1 MSGGMM
7 GRDFVRRVLVVEDEA
22 LLRSLLEANLLSQG
36 FDVQVAEDAMSA
48 TKTVA
53 SFDPDV
59 LVVDIDLGEGLNGL
73 ELVSALGRADST
85 RGYVI
90 LSNYSASVK
99 NIPEVPYISY
109 LNKQDISNPVTLI
122 EEIEGVLR
130 GRSREF
136 KQESENKLT
145 ALQLDI
151 LRMIT
156 EGMTNQQIAEKK
168 NQSTRAVEQ
177 LLARTYQAMGLKPS
191 SGQSRRVLAVQYY
204 KQHLR
209 VNR

>member
-1 MSGGMM
+1 MA
-7 GRDFVRRVLVVEDEA
+7 RDFVRRVLVVEDEA
-22 LLRSLLEANLLSQG
+22 LLRSLLEANLLTQG

-48 TKTVA
+48 TKIVK

-109 LNKQDISNPVTLI
+109 LNKQDISNHETLV

-130 GRSREF
+130 GRSSDF

-168 NQSTRAVEQ
+168 KQSTRAVEQ
-177 LLARTYQAMGLKPS
+177 LLARTYHALGLERS

>member
-90 LSNYSASVK
+90 LSNYSASSPK
-99 NIPEVPYISY
+99 FHTSAI
-109 LNKQDISNPVTLI
+109 
-122 EEIEGVLR
+122 
-130 GRSREF
+130 
-136 KQESENKLT
+136 
-145 ALQLDI
+145 
-151 LRMIT
+151 
-156 EGMTNQQIAEKK
+156 
-168 NQSTRAVEQ
+168 
-177 LLARTYQAMGLKPS
+177 
-191 SGQSRRVLAVQYY
+191 
-204 KQHLR
+204 
-209 VNR
+209 

>member
-1 MSGGMM
+1 MA
-7 GRDFVRRVLVVEDEA
+7 RDFVRRVLVVEDES
-22 LLRSLLEANLLSQG
+22 LLRSLLEANLVSRG
-36 FDVQVAEDAMSA
+36 FEVQVAADAISA
-48 TKTVA
+48 NKIVK

-59 LVVDIDLGEGLNGL
+59 LVVDIDLGDGLNGL

-109 LNKQDISNPVTLI
+109 LNKQDISNPETLND
-122 EEIEGVLR
+122 EIEGVLR
-130 GRSREF
+130 GRAKDFNHEGETR
-136 KQESENKLT
+136 LT
-145 ALQLDI
+145 ASQLDI
-151 LRMIT
+151 LRMIA

-168 NQSTRAVEQ
+168 EQSTRAVEQ
-177 LLARTYQAMGLKPS
+177 LLARTYQAMGLDKG

-204 KQHLR
+204 KQYLR

>member
-1 MSGGMM
+1 MA
-7 GRDFVRRVLVVEDEA
+7 RDFVRRVLVLEDEA
-22 LLRSLLEANLLSQG
+22 LLRSLLETNLLSRG
-36 FDVQVAEDAMSA
+36 FDVQVAEDAISA
-48 TKTVA
+48 TKIVK

-59 LVVDIDLGEGLNGL
+59 LVVDIDLGEGVNGL

-99 NIPEVPYISY
+99 NIPEVRYISY
-109 LNKQDISNPVTLI
+109 LNKQDVSNPETLVN
-122 EEIEGVLR
+122 EIEGVLR
-130 GRSREF
+130 GRAKDF
-136 KQESENKLT
+136 KHQKETKLT
-145 ALQLDI
+145 PSQLDI
-151 LRMIT
+151 LRMIS
-156 EGMTNQQIAEKK
+156 EGMTNQQIAKK
-168 NQSTRAVEQ
+168 KSQSIRAVEQ
-177 LLARTYQAMGLKPS
+177 LLARTYLAMGLEKS

>member
-1 MSGGMM
+1 MA
-7 GRDFVRRVLVVEDEA
+7 RDFVRRVLVVEDES
-22 LLRSLLEANLLSQG
+22 LLRSLLEANLVSRG
-36 FDVQVAEDAMSA
+36 FEVQVAADASSA
-48 TKTVA
+48 NKIVK

-59 LVVDIDLGEGLNGL
+59 LVVDIDLGDGLNGL

-109 LNKQDISNPVTLI
+109 LNKQDISNPETLND
-122 EEIEGVLR
+122 EIEGVLR
-130 GRSREF
+130 GRAKDFNHEGETR
-136 KQESENKLT
+136 LT
-145 ALQLDI
+145 ASQLDI
-151 LRMIT
+151 LRMIA

-168 NQSTRAVEQ
+168 EQSTRAVEQ
-177 LLARTYQAMGLKPS
+177 LLARTYQAMGLEKG

-204 KQHLR
+204 KQYLR

>member
-1 MSGGMM
+1 MA
-7 GRDFVRRVLVVEDEA
+7 RDFVRRVLVVEDES
-22 LLRSLLEANLLSQG
+22 LLRSLLEANLVSRG
-36 FDVQVAEDAMSA
+36 FEVQVAADASSA
-48 TKTVA
+48 NKIVK

-59 LVVDIDLGEGLNGL
+59 LVVDIDLGDGLNGL

-99 NIPEVPYISY
+99 NIPEIPYISY
-109 LNKQDISNPVTLI
+109 LNKQDISNPETLND
-122 EEIEGVLR
+122 EIEGVLR
-130 GRSREF
+130 GRAKDFNHEGETR
-136 KQESENKLT
+136 LT

-151 LRMIT
+151 LRMIA

-177 LLARTYQAMGLKPS
+177 LLARTYQAMGLEKG

-204 KQHLR
+204 KQYLR

>member
-1 MSGGMM
+1 MA
-7 GRDFVRRVLVVEDEA
+7 RDFVRRVLVVEDES
-22 LLRSLLEANLLSQG
+22 LLRSLLEANLVSRG
-36 FDVQVAEDAMSA
+36 FEVQVAADASGA
-48 TKTVA
+48 NKIVK

-59 LVVDIDLGEGLNGL
+59 LVVDIDLGDGLNGL

-109 LNKQDISNPVTLI
+109 LNKQDISNPETLND
-122 EEIEGVLR
+122 EIEGVLR
-130 GRSREF
+130 GRAKDFNHEGETR
-136 KQESENKLT
+136 LT
-145 ALQLDI
+145 ASQLDI
-151 LRMIT
+151 LRMIA

-168 NQSTRAVEQ
+168 KQSTRAVEQ
-177 LLARTYQAMGLKPS
+177 LLARTYQAMGLEKNT
-191 SGQSRRVLAVQYY
+191 GQSRRVLAVQKY
-204 KQHLR
+204 KQYLR

>member
-1 MSGGMM
+1 M

-136 KQESENKLT
+136 KQESENNLT

>member
-1 MSGGMM
+1 MA
-7 GRDFVRRVLVVEDEA
+7 RDFVRRVLVVEDES
-22 LLRSLLEANLLSQG
+22 LLRSLLEANLVSRG
-36 FDVQVAEDAMSA
+36 FEVQVAADASSA
-48 TKTVA
+48 NKIVK

-59 LVVDIDLGEGLNGL
+59 LVVDIDLGDGLNGL

-109 LNKQDISNPVTLI
+109 LNKQDISNPETLND
-122 EEIEGVLR
+122 EIEGVLR
-130 GRSREF
+130 GRAKDFNHEGETR
-136 KQESENKLT
+136 LT
-145 ALQLDI
+145 ASQLDI
-151 LRMIT
+151 LRMIA

-168 NQSTRAVEQ
+168 KQSTRAVEQ
-177 LLARTYQAMGLKPS
+177 LLARTYQAMGLDKG

-204 KQHLR
+204 KQYLR

>member
-1 MSGGMM
+1 MA
-7 GRDFVRRVLVVEDEA
+7 RNFVRRVLIVEDEA
-22 LLRSLLEANLLSQG
+22 LLRSLLESNLIAKG
-36 FDVQVAEDAMSA
+36 FEVQVASDAISA
-48 TKTVA
+48 HKIVK

-73 ELVSALGRADST
+73 ELVSALGKSDST

-90 LSNYSASVK
+90 LSNYSASVR

-109 LNKQDISNPVTLI
+109 LNKQDISGPEILV

-130 GRSREF
+130 GRA
-136 KQESENKLT
+136 KPQTAENQTKLT
-145 ALQLDI
+145 ASQMDV
-151 LRMIT
+151 LRMIS
-156 EGMTNQQIAEKK
+156 EGMTNQQIAQKK
-168 NQSTRAVEQ
+168 NQSIRAVEQ
-177 LLARTYQAMGLKPS
+177 ILSRTYQTIGLEKN

-204 KQHLR
+204 KQHLK

>member
-1 MSGGMM
+1 MA
-7 GRDFVRRVLVVEDEA
+7 REFVRRVLVVEDES
-22 LLRSLLEANLLSQG
+22 LLRSLLESNLLDHG
-36 FDVQVAEDAMSA
+36 FEVQAAADAISA
-48 TKTVA
+48 HRIVKN
-53 SFDPDV
+53 FDPDV

-85 RGYVI
+85 RGYVV

-109 LNKQDISNPVTLI
+109 LNKQDVSDPETLI
-122 EEIEGVLR
+122 QEIEGVLR
-130 GRSREF
+130 GRA
-136 KQESENKLT
+136 KDIKPDGDKKLT
-145 ALQLDI
+145 ASQLDI
-151 LRMIT
+151 LRMVS
-156 EGMTNQQIAEKK
+156 EGMTNLQIAEKK

-177 LLARTYQAMGLKPS
+177 MLARTYLAIGLEKT

-204 KQHLR
+204 KQHMR

>member
-1 MSGGMM
+1 MA
-7 GRDFVRRVLVVEDEA
+7 RDFVRRVLVVEDES
-22 LLRSLLEANLLSQG
+22 LLRSLLEANLVSRG
-36 FDVQVAEDAMSA
+36 FEVQVAADASSA
-48 TKTVA
+48 NKIVK

-59 LVVDIDLGEGLNGL
+59 LVVDIDLGDGLNGL

-99 NIPEVPYISY
+99 NIPEIPYISY
-109 LNKQDISNPVTLI
+109 LNKQDISNPETLND
-122 EEIEGVLR
+122 EIEGVLR
-130 GRSREF
+130 GRAKDFNHEGETR
-136 KQESENKLT
+136 LT

-151 LRMIT
+151 LRMIA

-168 NQSTRAVEQ
+168 KQSTRAVEQ
-177 LLARTYQAMGLKPS
+177 LLARTYQAMGLEKG

-204 KQHLR
+204 KQYLR